1 MNLLPILTDQIKA
14 RDYGWTMEGKSGGG
28 DFRKLGRAMNKRRRK
43 RKGVCQERGEEVD
56 MTTGLEG
63 IAREYSWIYT
73 HGCVGLD
80 DPVNLYE
87 PVESL
92 PS

>member
-1 MNLLPILTDQIKA
+1 MNLLPILTGQIKA
-14 RDYGWTMEGKSGGG
+14 RAYGWTMEGKGGG
-28 DFRKLGRAMNKRRRK
+28 EGFRKLGRAVNKRRRK
-43 RKGVCQERGEEVD
+43 RKGVCQERGEEMD
-56 MTTGLEG
+56 MTIGLEG
-63 IAREYSWIYT
+63 IAGEYSWIYT

-80 DPVNLYE
+80 EQVNLCE

>member
-1 MNLLPILTDQIKA
+1 MNILPILTGQIKA
-14 RDYGWTMEGKSGGG
+14 RAYGWTMEGKGGG
-28 DFRKLGRAMNKRRRK
+28 GGFRKLGRDMNKRRRK
-43 RKGVCQERGEEVD
+43 RKGVCQERGEDVE
-56 MTTGLEG
+56 MTTALEG
-63 IAREYSWIYT
+63 ISGEYSWIYT

-80 DPVNLYE
+80 EQVNLCE

>member
-1 MNLLPILTDQIKA
+1 
-14 RDYGWTMEGKSGGG
+14 MEGKGGG
-28 DFRKLGRAMNKRRRK
+28 GGFKKLERAVNERRRK
-43 RKGVCQERGEEVD
+43 RKGFCQERGEEVD

-63 IAREYSWIYT
+63 IAGEYSWIYT

-80 DPVNLYE
+80 EQVNLYE